1 MANSIAGERARIGL
15 SQSEL
20 AEKLGIKDRKTVMRW
35 EADPKNA
42 SGESLC
48 KMSELFGC
56 SVDYLLGLT
65 DERIPHRS

>member
-1 MANSIAGERARIGL
+1 MGL

-42 SGESLC
+42 SGDCLC

-65 DERIPHRS
+65 DERIPRRN